1 LRALALLCVAT
12 LFAAQAAEAVISF
25 TQLEENVFVVK
36 HRVKVIGLRSKA
48 IRLVH
53 QKSASVCMAAGYTH
67 MEILEQESDSGESD
81 DSVNASMKVAF
92 YLEDGD
98 ERVGCEQDSTSDY
111 IKQARTKLTKIG
123 YRPPGRE
130 AVARRPAAAEPPLP
144 AAEPVAS
151 GEGDPETGSCTIEQI
166 AAMARAGLTD
176 EQIKAACLR

>member
-123 YRPPGRE
+123 YRPPGR
-130 AVARRPAAAEPPLP
+130 
-144 AAEPVAS
+144 AEPVAS